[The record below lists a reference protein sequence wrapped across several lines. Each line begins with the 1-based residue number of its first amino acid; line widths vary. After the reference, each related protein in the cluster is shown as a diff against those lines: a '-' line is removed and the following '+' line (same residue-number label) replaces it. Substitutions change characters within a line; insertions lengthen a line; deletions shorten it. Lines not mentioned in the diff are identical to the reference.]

1 MEHDSSAYASDV
13 FMFPFSLCSVKL
25 NHNELVAELRI
36 LVAARARGD
45 RPRCAFCC
53 LPDLLNWLSLH
64 AKTAFVKNKKKQR
77 WPPSGGGAPCSTLLS
92 ANEWLKTVA
101 QICKE
106 GCIV

>member
-1 MEHDSSAYASDV
+1 MEHDSRAYASDV
-13 FMFPFSLCSVKL
+13 FMFPFLLCSVKL

-64 AKTAFVKNKKKQR
+64 AKTAFVKQHKKN
-77 WPPSGGGAPCSTLLS
+77 S
-92 ANEWLKTVA
+92 AGLRVEEALPAALCCLPTN
-101 QICKE
+101 
-106 GCIV
+106 G